1 MLNTKSPHNTYVIL
15 SQHLLPE
22 IRFTNNKIT
31 ITSLYIG
38 RPRKL
43 ITTTFFSIWPTI
55 ISRFIR
61 FGPPRNII
69 ISYTHSEPV
78 TFLSE
83 RSRATPPPPPPSPAQ
98 RRFGT
103 WQTDDRVQQPA
114 EIWGRY
120 FCYSPCPGT
129 GR

>member
-1 MLNTKSPHNTYVIL
+1 MDILTDYL

-22 IRFTNNKIT
+22 IRFTNNDNTNNHNNVVVYRTTEKINKNDIFLDLAHNNFT
-31 ITSLYIG
+31 VYTPRPLYAI
-38 RPRKL
+38 L
-43 ITTTFFSIWPTI
+43 LYHTH
-55 ISRFIR
+55 
-61 FGPPRNII
+61 
-69 ISYTHSEPV
+69 THSEPV
-78 TFLSE
+78 TFLSV
-83 RSRATPPPPPPSPAQ
+83 RSRATPPPPPLAR

-103 WQTDDRVQQPA
+103 RQTDDRVQQPA